1 MHCRGILIKNKG
13 VKMITK
19 HILYIGLNDKD
30 TKQQEITT
38 LDAYKIIQNCVI
50 AVGYDGAT
58 ITEATG
64 IYKHDDG
71 AIVIEKS
78 LEVSILCAED
88 RKTTELVERI
98 KTALNQESIAVQK
111 LKINSELV

>member
-1 MHCRGILIKNKG
+1 MIK
-13 VKMITK
+13 K

-38 LDAYKIIQNCVI
+38 VDAYKIIQRAVLG
-50 AVGYDGAT
+50 VGYDGAT

-71 AIVIEKS
+71 EIVIEKS
-78 LEVSILCAED
+78 LEVSILFATD
-88 RKTTELVERI
+88 D
-98 KTALNQESIAVQK
+98 KTAQLVNEIKHLLNQESIAVQK
-111 LKINSELV
+111 QNITSDLM